1 MSHDYK
7 TSPTPEY
14 RFFLLDPEWGG
25 MMFFKSEADRAEA
38 AKDTINAYRDLDNGW
53 SEEVE
58 FLYMGEVT
66 HLCTQTNVVNR
77 PLAEELDE
85 EGCDG
90 GGFYWGPDI
99 ELRCGYEMLPLL
111 KPEAKLAAW
120 RYRDASGTHFT
131 EDFNEVLNTP
141 GIEEFT
147 ELVDTRELVKAQR
160 RLRWAL
166 AHKAKVLENILWF
179 DDQNDIRRWTEFTDL
194 NTTIDRLIA
203 EGT

>member
-111 KPEAKLAAW
+111 KPEAKTDTMASKIRRQLDLLNRLQMQVESACNPVNAALQNHL
-120 RYRDASGTHFT
+120 DT
-131 EDFNEVLNTP
+131 EDAHMVYQQGDGWVVCWGSGSTSSVDVERLLTLSR
-141 GIEEFT
+141 EE
-147 ELVDTRELVKAQR
+147 AY
-160 RLRWAL
+160 AY
-166 AHKAKVLENILWF
+166 LEMEEI
-179 DDQNDIRRWTEFTDL
+179 
-194 NTTIDRLIA
+194 
-203 EGT
+203 